1 MIKVDFV
8 DHVRMTTRTRSPG
21 YAKGAQDLFFFIL
34 PFPHQS
40 QWDLSQVSSETPTPF
55 LPRRRRSHKIQK

>member
-8 DHVRMTTRTRSPG
+8 GHVRMTTRTRSPG
-21 YAKGAQDLFFFIL
+21 YAKGAQDLLFFIL
-34 PFPHQS
+34 TFPHQP

-55 LPRRRRSHKIQK
+55 LQRRSHEIQK